1 MKLQHIIGADLSKE
15 SIDFADHQLQSHMRI
30 ENHIAGFQQMLKW
43 LKDQKISISDV
54 MIVMENTGLYSYHLE
69 AFLHEYQIRFTKV
82 SALAIKRSLG
92 LVRGKN
98 DKIDAQRIA
107 RYGFEKKDVLVAV
120 SKPNKV
126 IERLQMLHST
136 RDRLVR
142 HRASL
147 IFSQKFY

>member
-1 MKLQHIIGADLSKE
+1 
-15 SIDFADHQLQSHMRI
+15 
-30 ENHIAGFQQMLKW
+30 
-43 LKDQKISISDV
+43 
-54 MIVMENTGLYSYHLE
+54 MEHTGLYSYQME
-69 AFLHEYQIRFTKV
+69 VFLHEHNVSFTKV

-107 RYGFEKKDVLVAV
+107 RYGFEKRDLLVAA
-120 SKPNKV
+120 SKPIKV
-126 IERLQMLHST
+126 IERLKMLHST

-147 IFSQKFY
+147 ICAIRQYDGILKPQ